1 MLYVPVERTH
11 CPFTSPSRSVVTDK
25 LRGCHVGNEL
35 YGSVRT
41 KIVESTRVHSTPNSP
56 NSARSLTSF
65 HPLFP
70 PRFLRAVTM
79 KSDQP
84 RLQLRVL
91 NEQNLIIDSLLVGD
105 LIRLEVVS
113 VDYKY
118 PVYPIAID
126 YCTAV
131 SYHNRRRRLSEN
143 HIHRF
148 IRKVIWETR
157 CKKNGLLTPF
167 LPDVKWVEMDPT
179 IWSPQGLSATPHRSR
194 PLTAFRVI
202 PGEARVTITCAVRY
216 CLLQDCI
223 PIQNVSTFCSQ
234 AMSEFYDQQFH
245 LLATMLRVEKPVQP
259 TVSCRLISCITVS
272 QLLLGCMVLLFLDL
286 IVFFLLVWSYRHK
299 LIWRLRPTPKS
310 ELQSSGD
317 SRIIP
322 EMSMSSTPQNDLFD
336 SCLIGQPLIGV
347 SGHRSTEGTD
357 MESVRSHLNVCE
369 FYPSELKLL
378 SINGMLNT

>member
-1 MLYVPVERTH
+1 
-11 CPFTSPSRSVVTDK
+11 
-25 LRGCHVGNEL
+25 
-35 YGSVRT
+35 
-41 KIVESTRVHSTPNSP
+41 IVESTRVHSTPNSP

-113 VDYKY
+113 VDYK
-118 PVYPIAID
+118 
-126 YCTAV
+126 
-131 SYHNRRRRLSEN
+131 
-143 HIHRF
+143 F
-148 IRKVIWETR
+148 
-157 CKKNGLLTPF
+157 
-167 LPDVKWVEMDPT
+167 
-179 IWSPQGLSATPHRSR
+179 
-194 PLTAFRVI
+194 
-202 PGEARVTITCAVRY
+202 
-216 CLLQDCI
+216 
-223 PIQNVSTFCSQ
+223 
-234 AMSEFYDQQFH
+234 
-245 LLATMLRVEKPVQP
+245 
-259 TVSCRLISCITVS
+259 SCRLISCITVS

-310 ELQSSGD
+310 ELQPSGD

-369 FYPSELKLL
+369 FYPNSPALTPQSLVVGRAVISL
-378 SINGMLNT
+378 